1 MLMSQKPLKSGL
13 ASLLVAAA
21 LSTGAAAAAGNTGS
35 GPTKNMPASWGG
47 TRMVF
52 TQSCLNKKPQEEA
65 LLPFLLSS
73 IVSPL
78 AKKGVDAIGNA
89 MKKAGEDKTAVSH
102 ATIPIEVETS
112 PTGRQELKDCL
123 IYVKGS
129 FYHRNP
135 DDGSASYSDTKS
147 GQGAFEKFA
156 KMRTTLNKGHSDAG
170 IDNIW
175 SKLANEKIYLAAEP
189 AVIFEVQLVPN
200 DKADLKYLRFEP
212 TYLAYSK
219 SGNKRSN
226 AAKIV
231 AQVMFHNVGDDI
243 SLDDGMGTP
252 LVVGNFK
259 PGDGP
264 WLFGD
269 GSPAS
274 PWFLP
279 PQAKDKEGEAP
290 NIGTATNA
298 LSKGSNALKSER
310 TSLQA
315 SLDKALAT
323 IKSEQDTLASLN
335 VQLAAAAADKK
346 RAIEDKIDTS
356 KRNLASAEQT
366 RDNLNAA
373 INTLNPAIAAM
384 DDLTEKF
391 EDVADNKALVQ
402 KSVKAASTAF
412 NKAER
417 ALKAPSATFTKT
429 AEDVRSAL
437 AKVGKVVNQPS
448 HYYNATLK
456 FAETQAG
463 SKFMK
468 ALSGVFEE
476 SKEDIKAKID
486 LALSKEKRD
495 EAAMEKYKAQ
505 LDANAKYYEAFAGYD
520 ALVKTY
526 CESTGGAATTTASA
540 ALRKAQENLNYLA
553 MVADLETP
561 VSALVPISSDKPDPS
576 SGICAAAQD

>member
-1 MLMSQKPLKSGL
+1 MSQKPLKSGVTG
-13 ASLLVAAA
+13 LLVAVV
-21 LSTGAAAAAGNTGS
+21 LSTGATAVAGKASS
-35 GPTKNMPASWGG
+35 GTTKNMPASWGG

-52 TQSCLNKKPQEEA
+52 TQSCLNKKPETEA

-89 MKKAGEDKTAVSH
+89 MKKAGEDKTAVSY
-102 ATIPIEVETS
+102 ATIPIEIETG
-112 PTGRQELKDCL
+112 PTGKQELKDCL

-129 FYHRNP
+129 FYHSNP
-135 DDGSASYSDTKS
+135 EKGQGSYSDSKS
-147 GQGAFEKFA
+147 GQDAFEKFE
-156 KMRTTLNKGHSDAG
+156 KMRANLNKGHADAG

-175 SKLANEKIYLAAEP
+175 SKLADQKIYLAAEP
-189 AVIFEVQLVPN
+189 AVILEVQLVPN

-226 AAKIV
+226 TAKIV

-243 SLDDGMGTP
+243 SLDDGMGSP

-259 PGDGP
+259 PGEGP

-279 PQAKDKEGEAP
+279 PKSGEKGGESP
-290 NIGTATNA
+290 SIGAATNA
-298 LSKGSNALKSER
+298 LSKGSNALKAER
-310 TSLQA
+310 ASLQA
-315 SLDKALAT
+315 SLDKSLAT
-323 IKSEQDTLASLN
+323 IKTEQDNLASLAD
-335 VQLAAAAADKK
+335 QLAAAAADKK
-346 RAIEDKIDTS
+346 RAIEDKIDAS
-356 KRNLASAEQT
+356 NRNLDGAKKSRDKLDAE
-366 RDNLNAA
+366 
-373 INTLNPAIAAM
+373 IKTLDPAIAAM

-391 EDVADNKALVQ
+391 EDVADNKALVLQ
-402 KSVKAASTAF
+402 SVKEASKAF
-412 NKAER
+412 NLAER
-417 ALKAPSATFTKT
+417 KLKAPSATFTKT

-437 AKVGKVVNQPS
+437 AKVGQVVNQPS

-505 LDANAKYYEAFAGYD
+505 LDANAAYYTAYAGYD

-526 CESTGGAATTTASA
+526 CETTGGPATTVASA
-540 ALRKAQENLNYLA
+540 TLRKAQENLNYLA
-553 MVADLETP
+553 MVAELDTP
-561 VSALVPISSDKPDPS
+561 VSALVPISSDKPDAS
-576 SGICAAAQD
+576 SGVCATTQD